1 MDGYNKWKTDALHG
15 VGANKANTFTFP
27 LSFDLSSEWIVFI
40 LCGFSSLQ
48 YTYHGYYLQSSLSK
62 YILYIAFHIFIISF
76 LCNLFS
82 TFHLHYIQDV
92 PLSTT
97 LCNFRAQYR
106 VDAQAAYQQKMLKAF
121 AGKGDFPK
129 IRTFN
134 KSDISTNSVY
144 KDLEAAEKMY
154 VIPSDFIQA

>member
-1 MDGYNKWKTDALHG
+1 MD
-15 VGANKANTFTFP
+15 
-27 LSFDLSSEWIVFI
+27 SFYLMWIFNSI
-40 LCGFSSLQ
+40 FHHKFSLQ
-48 YTYHGYYLQSSLSK
+48 S
-62 YILYIAFHIFIISF
+62 IF
-76 LCNLFS
+76 LFS
-82 TFHLHYIQDV
+82 TFHLHYILDV

-154 VIPSDFIQA
+154 VIPSDFI

>member
-1 MDGYNKWKTDALHG
+1 MDSFYLMWIFKSTVYLSWIFSVVIFKQIHTLHRI
-15 VGANKANTFTFP
+15 P
-27 LSFDLSSEWIVFI
+27 
-40 LCGFSSLQ
+40 
-48 YTYHGYYLQSSLSK
+48 Y
-62 YILYIAFHIFIISF
+62 FIISF

-82 TFHLHYIQDV
+82 TFHLHYILDV

-154 VIPSDFIQA
+154 VIPSDFI